1 MFFRETFRAVSL
13 AARFDWKN
21 SMKTHVRDATYETNS
36 SSSHSVTVA
45 EGDIFDRFFQQQSIR
60 DGRVQLRNI
69 TDLCQQDEWM
79 RLYVPENILSFLIV
93 SEIED
98 GFYTNK
104 ENSFR
109 DDLEALMPN
118 VYNQMFDIL
127 PIIRANFLA
136 VEDGLCF
143 LEKEYKIE
151 FELKVVTG
159 PKPYFETN
167 NLAAAVGHFG
177 DVQALKRLLFNS
189 QSYVE
194 LTPENAWS
202 LPPHEMAT
210 DTGETYITPNYD
222 ELLQQF
228 DDNLKSFTQRME
240 EMADARKKD
249 TDQDQ

>member
-1 MFFRETFRAVSL
+1 VA
-13 AARFDWKN
+13 
-21 SMKTHVRDATYETNS
+21 
-36 SSSHSVTVA
+36 VA

-60 DGRVQLRNI
+60 DGKVQLRNI
-69 TDLCQQDEWM
+69 TDLCSQDEWM
-79 RLYVPENILSFLIV
+79 RLYIPENILSFLIV

-98 GFYTNK
+98 GFYK
-104 ENSFR
+104 DSEKSFR
-109 DDLEALMPN
+109 NDLEALMPS

-136 VEDGLCF
+136 VEDGLSF

-159 PKPYFETN
+159 PRPYFETG

-177 DVQALKRLLFNS
+177 DLKALKRLLFNS

-202 LPPHEMAT
+202 LPPREMAT
-210 DTGETYITPNYD
+210 DTGEIYVTPNYD
-222 ELLQQF
+222 QLLQEF
-228 DDNLKSFTQRME
+228 DDNLKSFTQRMK
-240 EMADARKKD
+240 EMAAARKKD
-249 TDQDQ
+249 DDQNQ